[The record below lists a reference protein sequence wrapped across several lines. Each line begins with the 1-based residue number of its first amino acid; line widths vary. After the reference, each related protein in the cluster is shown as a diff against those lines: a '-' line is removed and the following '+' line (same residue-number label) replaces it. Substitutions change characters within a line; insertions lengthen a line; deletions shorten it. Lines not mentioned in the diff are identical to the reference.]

1 MHNSPNGSAD
11 LPLFGSA
18 GARIGSMEYDED
30 GSLALARVL
39 SLIGD
44 KRKPD
49 VLQKSDAGGGDFDA
63 SHLDGSWFLQL
74 MPRGPHTHM
83 EMRGPMR
90 IEVAPPKLRISG
102 DIYVRKPVAD
112 GAPIEILRPITEH
125 PLLFGDNWYPQLPIV
140 DYSWYFKSIGVTFE
154 AGMLVFKF
162 ERHLW
167 NRTTQEFI
175 GQENSGKD
183 NGFMEFNCAA
193 AESLSHPLLPQPT
206 LQIKGRAHVGGEIY
220 DAFVTKTSPYYR
232 GCAVEVDVMANRD
245 FPLGASTDTSISFTN
260 IYRTAGMDCQLTV
273 DNRNIPED
281 ADLSTIELQTALST
295 HRRPLGVNEEWRLW
309 LLIGSA
315 QGDLFGLMFDD
326 SDPYREGTCGFFDP
340 RLPNDPHVAAAARNK
355 KLGEVPEAFLRTL
368 VHEAG
373 HAFNLFH
380 PKHDV
385 HSVPIGTSIMNQT
398 GDVMG
403 FATSTDPYPGN
414 ITFAF
419 DDHNRTS
426 LIHSPDPQVAPGWKR
441 FGWGHGSLS
450 HGISEPIDAMGF
462 LQGGAV
468 ASDFVLHLVLPDVI
482 YRGQFVTAQ
491 FTVTNTG
498 SRARPITSAL
508 NLSEGDLRLLL
519 KPPHE
524 ELHDVRD
531 VIIAC
536 GDRAMTMLAPGES
549 LRGVAQVF
557 YTNIGFTFHQTGR
570 YQISAEL
577 DPGDGSGATV
587 RSASHAVI
595 VRAPVTPEEEAIARL
610 SLTPGVGRAFAFGDY
625 GLDQD
630 ARQNL
635 DALAH
640 QYAASD
646 NGVAANLTLANS
658 HSCNLRDL
666 WTGSV
671 TRHADEAVAS
681 MHFERGAAA
690 KAGDPSGL
698 ARAAAAI
705 AAPTESRAPVLDMAD
720 GWLKRIN
727 RVPATEPLAAD
738 ARRAAAPG
746 DARLWTAA
754 DDARLAA
761 TADGMIRRAAAS
773 EGVSSQAADAQGLLR
788 QCRRSMAGGDSP
800 GEQVSAMQSKGAP
813 SASDLL
819 VTLDI
824 REPIVVGLSVI
835 ARIRVINHSQMPC
848 TTSARLNLME
858 GDLTLIIQGPDGQTR
873 TIKGWQADTALRRAT
888 LEPGEEIVNGI
899 NLLSTD
905 AGPVF
910 PVPGKYHM
918 MAEFTIS
925 PQQAAVRSDPVVV
938 SARLPESDDEREV
951 ARLLQ
956 DTALRNAILL
966 AKPASA
972 PEALQTLATR
982 FAATPDGMLAALL
995 VSEGDTGQTLA
1006 GQAVDSGTPVTPES
1020 LALAVAMLQTPFSH
1034 VGRQIADRFMADL
1047 ETGTV
1052 RGDDTMLRNAL
1063 TMAAQIAKRQPFKR
1077 Q

>member
-245 FPLGASTDTSISFTN
+245 FPLGASTETSISFTN

-462 LQGGAV
+462 LQGG
-468 ASDFVLHLVLPDVI
+468 PW
-482 YRGQFVTAQ
+482 R
-491 FTVTNTG
+491 
-498 SRARPITSAL
+498 
-508 NLSEGDLRLLL
+508 
-519 KPPHE
+519 
-524 ELHDVRD
+524 
-531 VIIAC
+531 
-536 GDRAMTMLAPGES
+536 
-549 LRGVAQVF
+549 
-557 YTNIGFTFHQTGR
+557 
-570 YQISAEL
+570 
-577 DPGDGSGATV
+577 
-587 RSASHAVI
+587 
-595 VRAPVTPEEEAIARL
+595 
-610 SLTPGVGRAFAFGDY
+610 
-625 GLDQD
+625 
-630 ARQNL
+630 
-635 DALAH
+635 
-640 QYAASD
+640 
-646 NGVAANLTLANS
+646 
-658 HSCNLRDL
+658 
-666 WTGSV
+666 
-671 TRHADEAVAS
+671 
-681 MHFERGAAA
+681 
-690 KAGDPSGL
+690 
-698 ARAAAAI
+698 
-705 AAPTESRAPVLDMAD
+705 
-720 GWLKRIN
+720 
-727 RVPATEPLAAD
+727 
-738 ARRAAAPG
+738 
-746 DARLWTAA
+746 
-754 DDARLAA
+754 
-761 TADGMIRRAAAS
+761 
-773 EGVSSQAADAQGLLR
+773 
-788 QCRRSMAGGDSP
+788 
-800 GEQVSAMQSKGAP
+800 
-813 SASDLL
+813 
-819 VTLDI
+819 
-824 REPIVVGLSVI
+824 
-835 ARIRVINHSQMPC
+835 
-848 TTSARLNLME
+848 
-858 GDLTLIIQGPDGQTR
+858 
-873 TIKGWQADTALRRAT
+873 
-888 LEPGEEIVNGI
+888 
-899 NLLSTD
+899 
-905 AGPVF
+905 
-910 PVPGKYHM
+910 
-918 MAEFTIS
+918 
-925 PQQAAVRSDPVVV
+925 
-938 SARLPESDDEREV
+938 
-951 ARLLQ
+951 
-956 DTALRNAILL
+956 AILCSIWYC
-966 AKPASA
+966 P
-972 PEALQTLATR
+972 T
-982 FAATPDGMLAALL
+982 
-995 VSEGDTGQTLA
+995 
-1006 GQAVDSGTPVTPES
+1006 
-1020 LALAVAMLQTPFSH
+1020 
-1034 VGRQIADRFMADL
+1034 
-1047 ETGTV
+1047 
-1052 RGDDTMLRNAL
+1052 
-1063 TMAAQIAKRQPFKR
+1063 
-1077 Q
+1077 